1 MTERENLRSR
11 LSHSGV
17 KSRQSNGSAAAE
29 RDSMRFARTTT
40 NRRLRAIIAII
51 LAMAVLLVGRLV
63 VLQVIQADQLSSL
76 ARDFRSRSYTQEALR
91 GDILDSNGDV
101 LATSVPR
108 YNVRVDQVAIKDYKR
123 YNENGDVIG
132 TGATAAA
139 AELAPVLKEDQA
151 TLGGR
156 LLGGDKKTHW
166 GLIKSGLTPD
176 EWRKI
181 SELNI
186 HGIFPERYM
195 QRVYP
200 NGSVA
205 GSVLGYVGQTK
216 EDPHSQ
222 GRAGIEQSLN
232 DVLKG
237 TDGKLTVE
245 VGPDGT
251 IFPQGEIV
259 DTPAKDGRD
268 VKLTI
273 NRDLQKVAQDAV
285 DKSVSRFGAKWGS
298 AVVVE
303 IGTGRVLALADSA
316 SPNPGKLNE
325 TDPKNWG
332 SRAVS
337 SIVEPGST
345 GKIITYSAAINE
357 GKISPLSVFTVPA
370 AYKTSTGEV
379 INDVEN
385 HATARMTAAG
395 IIALSYNTGLVQI
408 GQLVD
413 DKKRF
418 EYMKAFGIGEKT
430 GIELPAEEAGLFDD
444 YTKWDR
450 RSRFTTMFGQA
461 YAVTPVQLVQ
471 IAAIVGSKGVKNPI
485 HIVDGTFDENGTYQ
499 PTVVKEAQRVI
510 SEQTSDT
517 ILKMMQGVTQK
528 GSTGQLAAVA
538 GYNVAGKTGT
548 AQVINGAGK
557 TTALVG
563 TFTGLIPAE
572 NPKIA
577 VAVVI
582 YTGHEPGFGGVI
594 AAPVFADIGEF
605 AMRQM
610 KVPPSTVPLYKY
622 PWYESEMGK

>member
-1 MTERENLRSR
+1 MTERENHRSH
-11 LSHSGV
+11 LSHSGPNA
-17 KSRQSNGSAAAE
+17 RQGQNASAQE
-29 RDSMRFARTTT
+29 VNSVRYARATT

-51 LAMAVLLVGRLV
+51 LVMAVLLAGRLV
-63 VLQVIQADQLSSL
+63 FLQVLQADKLSSL
-76 ARDFRSRSYTQEALR
+76 AREFRTRSYTQEALR

-108 YNVRVDQVAIKDYKR
+108 YNVRVDQVAIKDFKQ
-123 YNENGDVIG
+123 YNDDGEVIG
-132 TGATAAA
+132 TGAAAA
-139 AELAPVLKEDQA
+139 AALLAPILKEDQA

-156 LLGGDKKTHW
+156 LLGGEKKSHW

-181 SELNI
+181 NDLNI

-195 QRVYP
+195 QREYP
-200 NGSVA
+200 NGTVA
-205 GSVLGYVGQTK
+205 GTILGYVGQT
-216 EDPHSQ
+216 EDDPHPQ

-237 TDGKLTVE
+237 VDGKLTVE

-251 IFPQGEIV
+251 IFPQGEIS
-259 DTPAKDGRD
+259 DTPAVDGRKI
-268 VKLTI
+268 KLTI
-273 NRDLQKVAQDAV
+273 NRDMQKVAQDAV
-285 DKSVSRFGAKWGS
+285 DKSVGRFGAKWGS
-298 AVVVE
+298 AVVIE

-325 TDPKNWG
+325 ADPKNWG
-332 SRAVS
+332 SRSVS
-337 SIVEPGST
+337 SVVEPGST
-345 GKIITYSAAINE
+345 GKIVTYSAAINE
-357 GKISPLSVFTVPA
+357 GKINPLSVFTVPSQ
-370 AYKTSTGEV
+370 YKTSTGEV
-379 INDVEN
+379 INDVEQ
-385 HATARMTAAG
+385 HATVRMTAAG

-408 GQLVD
+408 GQLIE

-418 EYMKAFGIGEKT
+418 EYMKAFGLGSKT
-430 GIELPAEEAGLFDD
+430 GIELPAEEPGLLND

-450 RSRFTTMFGQA
+450 RSKFTTMFGQA
-461 YAVTPVQLVQ
+461 YAVTPIQLAQVGS
-471 IAAIVGSKGVKNPI
+471 IVGSKGVKNPI
-485 HIVDGTFDENGTYQ
+485 HIVDGTYDEKGNYK
-499 PTVVKEAQRVI
+499 PTVVDKAQQVI
-510 SEQTSDT
+510 SPETSDT

-528 GSTGQLAAVA
+528 GSTGQLAAVP

-548 AQVINGAGK
+548 AQVINSAGK

-577 VAVVI
+577 VAVVV

-610 KVPPSTVPLYKY
+610 KVPPSSVPLYKY
-622 PWYESEMGK
+622 PWYENELGK